1 LLEKEEKEEDSDNE
15 KNEEEIE
22 DEEDDVDEEG
32 KRFSSMTYEEQ
43 RLYNIARNLRV
54 MKSLGLANTPPPK
67 KKQKVIV
74 LITQTQTNEYS
85 FFRSLVNAYRETKH
99 HHHQLVSDS
108 FLFYM
113 VHPSQTL
120 SSRAQERIRPD

>member
-67 KKQKVIV
+67 KKQKVLV
-74 LITQTQTNEYS
+74 LITQTQTNDYS
-85 FFRSLVNAYRETKH
+85 FFRSLVIAYREAEH
-99 HHHQLVSDS
+99 HHHQVIDS

-113 VHPSQTL
+113 VHPSQIL
-120 SSRAQERIRPD
+120 PSRAQERIRPE